1 MSMSEYGL
9 VTECGEQQV
18 AFYLCDQFAMLPFIT
33 AVEPLRIAN
42 RRANRPLYQ
51 WHIVSADG
59 KPVKATNG
67 MVQPADY
74 SVDATPGFSMVFIIG
89 PYSPRTYNH
98 VPSLVWLRYQA
109 RQGAMIGGIDTGSTI
124 MARAG
129 LLSGY
134 VCTTHWEK
142 IQEFKQDN
150 PRITVTSDIFEIQG
164 GRISC
169 AGGCA
174 SMDMML
180 YLIEQQHGH
189 ELSVSVA
196 ESMIHSNVRAPDQ
209 PQRADLKTRTGVS
222 DPTLLEVIELM
233 EANIEEPLSSSEL
246 ALLTRVSRRKLE
258 RLFQRYLQSTP
269 GHYYLELRLD
279 AGQQMLRSTAM
290 KILEVALACGFRSP
304 GHFSA
309 RYRARFGRSPRE
321 ERNNFA
327 GK

>member
-1 MSMSEYGL
+1 
-9 VTECGEQQV
+9 
-18 AFYLCDQFAMLPFIT
+18 
-33 AVEPLRIAN
+33 
-42 RRANRPLYQ
+42 
-51 WHIVSADG
+51 
-59 KPVKATNG
+59 
-67 MVQPADY
+67 
-74 SVDATPGFSMVFIIG
+74 MVFIIG
-89 PYSPRTYNH
+89 PYSPRTFNH

-109 RQGAMIGGIDTGSTI
+109 RQGRHDRRHRYRLHDYGPG
-124 MARAG
+124 RAAVRLCLYHALG
-129 LLSGY
+129 
-134 VCTTHWEK
+134 K

-233 EANIEEPLSSSEL
+233 EANIEEPLSSNEL

-258 RLFQRYLQSTP
+258 RLFSATCKARP
-269 GHYYLELRLD
+269 GTTTSSCGWMP
-279 AGQQMLRSTAM
+279 GQQMLRNTSL

-321 ERNNFA
+321 ER
-327 GK
+327 KQ